1 MALSKRLIVSL
12 ALATGILL
20 AGVVVS
26 HADDTAMK
34 GKKPEVKTLTG
45 EIVDT
50 GCYLGHGAK
59 GEAHKSCA
67 LKCIAGG
74 MPMGLLVGDTVYL
87 LTMSHE
93 DADPYNKAKEMAA
106 SMVEVTGPVHEMSGM
121 KSIEVTAIK
130 EVPAKE
136 APAKKG

>member
-1 MALSKRLIVSL
+1 MKRFIMGIALVV
-12 ALATGILL
+12 
-20 AGVVVS
+20 GVCFGAAVS
-26 HADDTAMK
+26 HGDETSSKAK
-34 GKKPEVKTLTG
+34 QPEVQTLTG

-59 GEAHKSCA
+59 GADHKSCA
-67 LKCIAGG
+67 EKCIAGG

-93 DADPYNKAKEMAA
+93 NADPYNEAKKMAA
-106 SMVEVTGPVHEMSGM
+106 DMVQITGPVHERGGM

-130 EVPAKE
+130 EVPAEKS
-136 APAKKG
+136 